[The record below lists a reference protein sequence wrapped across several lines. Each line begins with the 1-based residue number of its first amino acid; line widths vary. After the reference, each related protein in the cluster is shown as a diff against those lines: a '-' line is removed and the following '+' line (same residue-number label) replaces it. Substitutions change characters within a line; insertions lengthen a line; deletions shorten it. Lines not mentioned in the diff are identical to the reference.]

1 MASLSGEQ
9 LGLLGGDEASAAVRL
24 AQLTCNGFP
33 ASNGKP
39 EDKEGKAKEKKAA
52 KDSRKAAAQGRKVL
66 EHVSFSARSSW
77 FIERD

>member
-9 LGLLGGDEASAAVRL
+9 LALLGRDEASVAVRL

-39 EDKEGKAKEKKAA
+39 EDKEDKAKEKKAA
-52 KDSRKAAAQGRKVL
+52 KDSRKAAAQGRKVF
-66 EHVSFSARSSW
+66 VSMFLSSPRS
-77 FIERD
+77 R